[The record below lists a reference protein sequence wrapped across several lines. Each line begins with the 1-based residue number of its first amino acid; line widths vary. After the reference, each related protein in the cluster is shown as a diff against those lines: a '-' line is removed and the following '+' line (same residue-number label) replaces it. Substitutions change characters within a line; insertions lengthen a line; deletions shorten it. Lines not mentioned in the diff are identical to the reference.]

1 MTTPL
6 WVTCSRGPRYAPP
19 SVMRLSFLP
28 ALVGLTVL
36 ACSGGGGGSGG
47 SDSGDGGAGPDVF
60 CYSPTA
66 KAPPSC
72 SGYLNVPPASLDGIQ
87 QGCTEGDGQLVNACP
102 TASLVGCCQALSDT
116 PPSETCYYAGTPS
129 DLESQCTDGEPNY
142 SWSTTSF

>member
-1 MTTPL
+1 
-6 WVTCSRGPRYAPP
+6 
-19 SVMRLSFLP
+19 MRLSLLP

-36 ACSGGGGGSGG
+36 ACSCGGGSSGGDGGDGGGGGT
-47 SDSGDGGAGPDVF
+47 GPDIF

-66 KAPPSC
+66 NEC
-72 SGYLNVPPASLDGIQ
+72 SGYLNVPQASLGGIQ

-102 TASLVGCCQALSDT
+102 TASLVGCCQSLSDV
-116 PPSETCYYAGTPS
+116 PPSETCYYTGAPS